1 MTQKATFLPKI
12 YEAFAKNN
20 TRFIAE
26 NVTDNIQWTIVGDRS
41 LSGKEV
47 FIKALKEMES
57 EYHLELTIRNII
69 THGDSAVVDGTMK
82 SADEKPMLFAMC
94 IYSADLKIQKLK

>member
-1 MTQKATFLPKI
+1 
-12 YEAFAKNN
+12 
-20 TRFIAE
+20 
-26 NVTDNIQWTIVGDRS
+26 
-41 LSGKEV
+41 
-47 FIKALKEMES
+47 MES